1 METTP
6 LRAQILDTI
15 IRKSTLKQRVFD
27 NTFGAFNSLKE
38 TLLEMASEMDDELD
52 GKLDRRVRLEYR
64 DRGKFE
70 AQLQVANDILIFQ
83 MHTDV
88 FEFGSDHLIWQNPY
102 VQADRD
108 NSYCGLINIYN
119 FLSDSFKFN
128 RNADEG
134 YLIGRIFINRER
146 RYFAEGKQQNLDA
159 GDGFRQV
166 GDRSGGAGRDS
177 RIGDRLRA
185 ELRPADAALRGEQT
199 RDGGPVQHQDG
210 QLEVRDGQTPGLR
223 LRHRGYLTG
232 RAWEGASGFHRA
244 PRAAAAVAAHDRRF
258 SGTP

>member
-6 LRAQILDTI
+6 LRSKILDTI

-27 NTFGAFNSLKE
+27 NTFAAFNELKE
-38 TLLEMASEMDDELD
+38 TLFEMASEMDDELD

-70 AQLQVANDILIFQ
+70 AQLQVANDLLIFQ

-88 FEFGSDHLIWQNPY
+88 FEFDANHLVWQTPY
-102 VQADRD
+102 VQADRE

-134 YLIGRIFINRER
+134 YLIGRIFINREKC
-146 RYFAEGKQQNLDA
+146 YFVEGKQQTSMRPMQFGKAEIDSEALVRILESAIYYALHFDLLLPSYDDNKRVTVDQFNTKLDNSKFVT
-159 GDGFRQV
+159 GK
-166 GDRSGGAGRDS
+166 
-177 RIGDRLRA
+177 RL
-185 ELRPADAALRGEQT
+185 
-199 RDGGPVQHQDG
+199 
-210 QLEVRDGQTPGLR
+210 
-223 LRHRGYLTG
+223 GYD
-232 RAWEGASGFHRA
+232 FD
-244 PRAAAAVAAHDRRF
+244 VDDI
-258 SGTP
+258 